1 MFYFQA
7 EVEFICSYYS
17 CILIHR
23 EICVCFAAN
32 KLQFNVFVCIQLHCS
47 YNTEITVSRSAKQ
60 WLRNIQVFLTGPHIT
75 LLIIARCVPPLT
87 SR

>member
-17 CILIHR
+17 RILIHR
-23 EICVCFAAN
+23 EICVWFAAN

-47 YNTEITVSRSAKQ
+47 YNTGITEEELISCLEISRYS
-60 WLRNIQVFLTGPHIT
+60 LRGH
-75 LLIIARCVPPLT
+75 T
-87 SR
+87 SLC